1 MPPLTAFVGSSSAR
15 RGIADAILENLEG
28 EVEITCWYHDF
39 YQPTS
44 SVFDDLLQQ
53 IGRFD
58 FGIFIFAPDDG
69 VEIRQESAASVRD
82 NVLFELALSWG
93 HWEGS
98 CLYRRASGLP
108 IDEGIHRSTWAKR
121 RAVFHSRR

>member
-58 FGIFIFAPDDG
+58 FGIFIFCAGRWRRDPSR
-69 VEIRQESAASVRD
+69 IRRFGSRQRPFRVGTFLGTLGRLVS
-82 NVLFELALSWG
+82 LS
-93 HWEGS
+93 
-98 CLYRRASGLP
+98 
-108 IDEGIHRSTWAKR
+108 
-121 RAVFHSRR
+121 SRIRITNR